1 MIKNFFKKI
10 LCFAVLI
17 SMLFS
22 SIGTVDTAYA
32 ADLSGITRS
41 EWVSKLVSTFN
52 MQVDDES
59 NMPDNYF
66 NDITSDMDCYK
77 DILLAVEFGVIDLE
91 AGQSFRPYDPATREF
106 AAQTLNYCLG
116 FKLDEGIAYTFNDSA
131 NVTYKDDAQV
141 ALNRGWFPL
150 NNGKFCPE
158 QTITESEMNTMLSD
172 AVSVISGDAVSG
184 TKNIFGVADGVIV
197 VPETATVSIDNNGI
211 LTIGNYEGTLQTGDI
226 FVVTLEGF
234 PVAFQ
239 AVDVQQSDA
248 GFIIETETNEDTDNA
263 ITSIQNEGTS
273 DFDLE
278 QFEVAEGATYRIVD
292 ESKGRSAG
300 YETLSIEP
308 YSIKYD
314 KKSKKL
320 TITESVKLNNVAAGT
335 LTVAMKN
342 IKIEQEI
349 REKIEEAD
357 LIIFSAGSLY
367 TSIVPHL
374 LAPEVRSAL
383 EETKAPL
390 LYISNLVTQPG
401 ETDIQTVSRHVEIL
415 NEYLGSRKIDLVV
428 ANNGTVD
435 ENVRERYLSAENKRI
450 VQVDHITLE
459 KMGVQIIEDDIF
471 CIEDEKIRHNALK
484 TAFLI
489 FSYLME
495 A

>member
-1 MIKNFFKKI
+1 MKKVVIFGGGTGLSCILSGLKLFPIDVTTVIAVSDNGSSTGKLKEELNIPAVGDVGKVLLSMANADEDFIDLLSYRFEKGSLNNHPVRNIVLAALIDLKGNLTEATKYMCKLLDIK
-10 LCFAVLI
+10 
-17 SMLFS
+17 
-22 SIGTVDTAYA
+22 GTVLPLT
-32 ADLSGITRS
+32 G
-41 EWVSKLVSTFN
+41 EK
-52 MQVDDES
+52 
-59 NMPDNYF
+59 
-66 NDITSDMDCYK
+66 
-77 DILLAVEFGVIDLE
+77 IDLVGE
-91 AGQSFRPYDPATREF
+91 STEREYF
-106 AAQTLNYCLG
+106 G
-116 FKLDEGIAYTFNDSA
+116 E
-131 NVTYKDDAQV
+131 
-141 ALNRGWFPL
+141 
-150 NNGKFCPE
+150 E
-158 QTITESEMNTMLSD
+158 
-172 AVSVISGDAVSG
+172 AVSRNIRNIS
-184 TKNIFGVADGVIV
+184 
-197 VPETATVSIDNNGI
+197 
-211 LTIGNYEGTLQTGDI
+211 
-226 FVVTLEGF
+226 
-234 PVAFQ
+234 
-239 AVDVQQSDA
+239 
-248 GFIIETETNEDTDNA
+248 
-263 ITSIQNEGTS
+263 
-273 DFDLE
+273 
-278 QFEVAEGATYRIVD
+278 R
-292 ESKGRSAG
+292 
-300 YETLSIEP
+300 LS
-308 YSIKYD
+308 YD
-314 KKSKKL
+314 HD
-320 TITESVKLNNVAAGT
+320 
-335 LTVAMKN
+335 

>member
-1 MIKNFFKKI
+1 MKKVVIFGGGTGLSCILSGLKLFPIDVTTVIAVSDNGSSTGKLKEELNIPAVGDVGKVLLSMANVDEDFIDLLSYRFEKGSLNNHPVRNIVLAALIDLKGNLTEATKYMCKLLDIK
-10 LCFAVLI
+10 
-17 SMLFS
+17 
-22 SIGTVDTAYA
+22 GTVLPLT
-32 ADLSGITRS
+32 G
-41 EWVSKLVSTFN
+41 EK
-52 MQVDDES
+52 
-59 NMPDNYF
+59 
-66 NDITSDMDCYK
+66 
-77 DILLAVEFGVIDLE
+77 IDLVGE
-91 AGQSFRPYDPATREF
+91 STEREYF
-106 AAQTLNYCLG
+106 G
-116 FKLDEGIAYTFNDSA
+116 E
-131 NVTYKDDAQV
+131 
-141 ALNRGWFPL
+141 
-150 NNGKFCPE
+150 E
-158 QTITESEMNTMLSD
+158 
-172 AVSVISGDAVSG
+172 AVSRNIRNISRLSYDH
-184 TKNIFGVADGVIV
+184 
-197 VPETATVSIDNNGI
+197 
-211 LTIGNYEGTLQTGDI
+211 DI
-226 FVVTLEGF
+226 KV
-234 PVAFQ
+234 
-239 AVDVQQSDA
+239 
-248 GFIIETETNEDTDNA
+248 
-263 ITSIQNEGTS
+263 
-273 DFDLE
+273 
-278 QFEVAEGATYRIVD
+278 
-292 ESKGRSAG
+292 
-300 YETLSIEP
+300 
-308 YSIKYD
+308 
-314 KKSKKL
+314 
-320 TITESVKLNNVAAGT
+320 
-335 LTVAMKN
+335 
-342 IKIEQEI
+342 EQEI

>member
-1 MIKNFFKKI
+1 M
-10 LCFAVLI
+10 
-17 SMLFS
+17 S
-22 SIGTVDTAYA
+22 
-32 ADLSGITRS
+32 
-41 EWVSKLVSTFN
+41 
-52 MQVDDES
+52 
-59 NMPDNYF
+59 
-66 NDITSDMDCYK
+66 
-77 DILLAVEFGVIDLE
+77 
-91 AGQSFRPYDPATREF
+91 YDH
-106 AAQTLNYCLG
+106 
-116 FKLDEGIAYTFNDSA
+116 D
-131 NVTYKDDAQV
+131 
-141 ALNRGWFPL
+141 
-150 NNGKFCPE
+150 
-158 QTITESEMNTMLSD
+158 
-172 AVSVISGDAVSG
+172 
-184 TKNIFGVADGVIV
+184 
-197 VPETATVSIDNNGI
+197 
-211 LTIGNYEGTLQTGDI
+211 
-226 FVVTLEGF
+226 
-234 PVAFQ
+234 
-239 AVDVQQSDA
+239 
-248 GFIIETETNEDTDNA
+248 
-263 ITSIQNEGTS
+263 
-273 DFDLE
+273 
-278 QFEVAEGATYRIVD
+278 
-292 ESKGRSAG
+292 
-300 YETLSIEP
+300 
-308 YSIKYD
+308 
-314 KKSKKL
+314 
-320 TITESVKLNNVAAGT
+320 
-335 LTVAMKN
+335 

-390 LYISNLVTQPG
+390 LYISNLVTQPS

>member
-1 MIKNFFKKI
+1 MKKVVIFGGGTGLSCILSGLKLFPIDVTTVIAVSDNGSSTGKLKEELNIPAVGDVGKVLLSMANVDEDFIDLLSYRFEKGSLNNHPVRNIVLAALIDLKGNLTEATKYMCKLLDIK
-10 LCFAVLI
+10 
-17 SMLFS
+17 
-22 SIGTVDTAYA
+22 GTVLPLT
-32 ADLSGITRS
+32 G
-41 EWVSKLVSTFN
+41 EK
-52 MQVDDES
+52 
-59 NMPDNYF
+59 
-66 NDITSDMDCYK
+66 
-77 DILLAVEFGVIDLE
+77 IDLVGESTEREYFGEE
-91 AGQSFRPYDPATREF
+91 ADSRNIRNISRLSYDH
-106 AAQTLNYCLG
+106 
-116 FKLDEGIAYTFNDSA
+116 D
-131 NVTYKDDAQV
+131 
-141 ALNRGWFPL
+141 
-150 NNGKFCPE
+150 
-158 QTITESEMNTMLSD
+158 
-172 AVSVISGDAVSG
+172 
-184 TKNIFGVADGVIV
+184 
-197 VPETATVSIDNNGI
+197 
-211 LTIGNYEGTLQTGDI
+211 
-226 FVVTLEGF
+226 
-234 PVAFQ
+234 
-239 AVDVQQSDA
+239 
-248 GFIIETETNEDTDNA
+248 
-263 ITSIQNEGTS
+263 
-273 DFDLE
+273 
-278 QFEVAEGATYRIVD
+278 
-292 ESKGRSAG
+292 
-300 YETLSIEP
+300 
-308 YSIKYD
+308 
-314 KKSKKL
+314 
-320 TITESVKLNNVAAGT
+320 
-335 LTVAMKN
+335 

>member
-1 MIKNFFKKI
+1 MKKVVIFGGGTGLSCILSGLKLFPIDVTTVIAVSDNGSSTGKLKEELNIPAVGDVGKVLLSMANVDEDFIDLLSYRFEKGSLNNHPVRNIVLAALIDLKGNLTEATKYMCKLLDIK
-10 LCFAVLI
+10 
-17 SMLFS
+17 
-22 SIGTVDTAYA
+22 GTVLPLT
-32 ADLSGITRS
+32 G
-41 EWVSKLVSTFN
+41 EK
-52 MQVDDES
+52 
-59 NMPDNYF
+59 
-66 NDITSDMDCYK
+66 
-77 DILLAVEFGVIDLE
+77 IDLVGE
-91 AGQSFRPYDPATREF
+91 STEREYF
-106 AAQTLNYCLG
+106 G
-116 FKLDEGIAYTFNDSA
+116 E
-131 NVTYKDDAQV
+131 
-141 ALNRGWFPL
+141 
-150 NNGKFCPE
+150 E
-158 QTITESEMNTMLSD
+158 
-172 AVSVISGDAVSG
+172 AVSRNIRNIS
-184 TKNIFGVADGVIV
+184 
-197 VPETATVSIDNNGI
+197 
-211 LTIGNYEGTLQTGDI
+211 
-226 FVVTLEGF
+226 
-234 PVAFQ
+234 
-239 AVDVQQSDA
+239 
-248 GFIIETETNEDTDNA
+248 
-263 ITSIQNEGTS
+263 
-273 DFDLE
+273 
-278 QFEVAEGATYRIVD
+278 R
-292 ESKGRSAG
+292 
-300 YETLSIEP
+300 LS
-308 YSIKYD
+308 YD
-314 KKSKKL
+314 HD
-320 TITESVKLNNVAAGT
+320 
-335 LTVAMKN
+335 

-459 KMGVQIIEDDIF
+459 KMGVQVIEDDIF

>member
-1 MIKNFFKKI
+1 MKRVVIFGGGTGLSCILSGLKLFPIDVTTVIAVSDNGSSTGKLKEELNIPAVGDVGKVLLSMANVDEDFIDLLSYRFEKGSLNNHPVRNIVLAALIDLKGNLTEATKYMCKLLDIK
-10 LCFAVLI
+10 
-17 SMLFS
+17 
-22 SIGTVDTAYA
+22 GTVLPLT
-32 ADLSGITRS
+32 G
-41 EWVSKLVSTFN
+41 EK
-52 MQVDDES
+52 
-59 NMPDNYF
+59 
-66 NDITSDMDCYK
+66 
-77 DILLAVEFGVIDLE
+77 IDLVGE
-91 AGQSFRPYDPATREF
+91 STEREYF
-106 AAQTLNYCLG
+106 G
-116 FKLDEGIAYTFNDSA
+116 E
-131 NVTYKDDAQV
+131 
-141 ALNRGWFPL
+141 
-150 NNGKFCPE
+150 E
-158 QTITESEMNTMLSD
+158 
-172 AVSVISGDAVSG
+172 AVSRNIRNIS
-184 TKNIFGVADGVIV
+184 
-197 VPETATVSIDNNGI
+197 
-211 LTIGNYEGTLQTGDI
+211 
-226 FVVTLEGF
+226 
-234 PVAFQ
+234 
-239 AVDVQQSDA
+239 
-248 GFIIETETNEDTDNA
+248 
-263 ITSIQNEGTS
+263 
-273 DFDLE
+273 
-278 QFEVAEGATYRIVD
+278 R
-292 ESKGRSAG
+292 
-300 YETLSIEP
+300 LS
-308 YSIKYD
+308 YD
-314 KKSKKL
+314 HD
-320 TITESVKLNNVAAGT
+320 
-335 LTVAMKN
+335 

>member
-1 MIKNFFKKI
+1 MKKVVIFGGGTGLSCILSGLKLFPIDVTTVIAVSDNGSSTGKLKEELNIPAVGDVGKVLLSMANVDEDFIDLLSYRFEKGSLNNHPVRNIVLAALIDLKGNLTEATKYMCKLLDIK
-10 LCFAVLI
+10 
-17 SMLFS
+17 
-22 SIGTVDTAYA
+22 GTVLPLT
-32 ADLSGITRS
+32 G
-41 EWVSKLVSTFN
+41 EK
-52 MQVDDES
+52 
-59 NMPDNYF
+59 
-66 NDITSDMDCYK
+66 
-77 DILLAVEFGVIDLE
+77 IDLVGE
-91 AGQSFRPYDPATREF
+91 STEREYF
-106 AAQTLNYCLG
+106 G
-116 FKLDEGIAYTFNDSA
+116 E
-131 NVTYKDDAQV
+131 
-141 ALNRGWFPL
+141 
-150 NNGKFCPE
+150 E
-158 QTITESEMNTMLSD
+158 
-172 AVSVISGDAVSG
+172 AVSRNIRNIS
-184 TKNIFGVADGVIV
+184 
-197 VPETATVSIDNNGI
+197 
-211 LTIGNYEGTLQTGDI
+211 
-226 FVVTLEGF
+226 
-234 PVAFQ
+234 
-239 AVDVQQSDA
+239 
-248 GFIIETETNEDTDNA
+248 
-263 ITSIQNEGTS
+263 
-273 DFDLE
+273 
-278 QFEVAEGATYRIVD
+278 R
-292 ESKGRSAG
+292 
-300 YETLSIEP
+300 LS
-308 YSIKYD
+308 YD
-314 KKSKKL
+314 HD
-320 TITESVKLNNVAAGT
+320 
-335 LTVAMKN
+335 

-349 REKIEEAD
+349 REKIEEAG

>member
-1 MIKNFFKKI
+1 MKKVVIFGGGTGLSCILSGLKLFPIDVTTVIAVSDNGSSTGKLKEELNIPAVGDVGKVLLSMANVDEDFIDLLSYRFEKGSLNNHPVRNIVLAALIDLKGNLTEATKYMCKLLDIK
-10 LCFAVLI
+10 
-17 SMLFS
+17 
-22 SIGTVDTAYA
+22 GTVLPLT
-32 ADLSGITRS
+32 G
-41 EWVSKLVSTFN
+41 EK
-52 MQVDDES
+52 
-59 NMPDNYF
+59 
-66 NDITSDMDCYK
+66 
-77 DILLAVEFGVIDLE
+77 IDLVGE
-91 AGQSFRPYDPATREF
+91 STEREYF
-106 AAQTLNYCLG
+106 G
-116 FKLDEGIAYTFNDSA
+116 E
-131 NVTYKDDAQV
+131 
-141 ALNRGWFPL
+141 
-150 NNGKFCPE
+150 E
-158 QTITESEMNTMLSD
+158 
-172 AVSVISGDAVSG
+172 AVSRNIRNISRLS
-184 TKNIFGVADGVIV
+184 
-197 VPETATVSIDNNGI
+197 
-211 LTIGNYEGTLQTGDI
+211 
-226 FVVTLEGF
+226 
-234 PVAFQ
+234 
-239 AVDVQQSDA
+239 SDH
-248 GFIIETETNEDTDNA
+248 D
-263 ITSIQNEGTS
+263 
-273 DFDLE
+273 
-278 QFEVAEGATYRIVD
+278 
-292 ESKGRSAG
+292 
-300 YETLSIEP
+300 
-308 YSIKYD
+308 
-314 KKSKKL
+314 
-320 TITESVKLNNVAAGT
+320 
-335 LTVAMKN
+335 

>member
-1 MIKNFFKKI
+1 MKKVVIFGGGTGLSCILSGLKLFPIDVTTVIAVSDNGSSTGKLKEELNIPAVGDVGKVLLSMANVDEDFIDLLSYRFEKGSLNNHPVRNIVLAALIDLKGNLTEATKYMCKLLDIK
-10 LCFAVLI
+10 
-17 SMLFS
+17 
-22 SIGTVDTAYA
+22 GTVLPLT
-32 ADLSGITRS
+32 G
-41 EWVSKLVSTFN
+41 EK
-52 MQVDDES
+52 
-59 NMPDNYF
+59 
-66 NDITSDMDCYK
+66 
-77 DILLAVEFGVIDLE
+77 IDLVGE
-91 AGQSFRPYDPATREF
+91 STEREYF
-106 AAQTLNYCLG
+106 G
-116 FKLDEGIAYTFNDSA
+116 E
-131 NVTYKDDAQV
+131 
-141 ALNRGWFPL
+141 
-150 NNGKFCPE
+150 E
-158 QTITESEMNTMLSD
+158 
-172 AVSVISGDAVSG
+172 AVSRNIRNIS
-184 TKNIFGVADGVIV
+184 
-197 VPETATVSIDNNGI
+197 
-211 LTIGNYEGTLQTGDI
+211 
-226 FVVTLEGF
+226 
-234 PVAFQ
+234 
-239 AVDVQQSDA
+239 
-248 GFIIETETNEDTDNA
+248 
-263 ITSIQNEGTS
+263 
-273 DFDLE
+273 
-278 QFEVAEGATYRIVD
+278 R
-292 ESKGRSAG
+292 
-300 YETLSIEP
+300 LS
-308 YSIKYD
+308 YD
-314 KKSKKL
+314 HD
-320 TITESVKLNNVAAGT
+320 
-335 LTVAMKN
+335 

-374 LAPEVRSAL
+374 LAPEVRIAL

>member
-1 MIKNFFKKI
+1 MKKVVIFGGGTGLSCILSGLKLFPIDVTTVIAVSDNGSSTGKLKEDLNIPAVGDVGKVLLSMANVDEDFIDLLSYRFEKGSLNNHPVRNIVLAALIDLKGNLTEATKYMCKLLDIK
-10 LCFAVLI
+10 
-17 SMLFS
+17 
-22 SIGTVDTAYA
+22 GTVLPLT
-32 ADLSGITRS
+32 G
-41 EWVSKLVSTFN
+41 EK
-52 MQVDDES
+52 
-59 NMPDNYF
+59 
-66 NDITSDMDCYK
+66 
-77 DILLAVEFGVIDLE
+77 IDLVGE
-91 AGQSFRPYDPATREF
+91 STEREYF
-106 AAQTLNYCLG
+106 G
-116 FKLDEGIAYTFNDSA
+116 E
-131 NVTYKDDAQV
+131 
-141 ALNRGWFPL
+141 
-150 NNGKFCPE
+150 E
-158 QTITESEMNTMLSD
+158 
-172 AVSVISGDAVSG
+172 AVSRNIRNIS
-184 TKNIFGVADGVIV
+184 
-197 VPETATVSIDNNGI
+197 
-211 LTIGNYEGTLQTGDI
+211 
-226 FVVTLEGF
+226 
-234 PVAFQ
+234 
-239 AVDVQQSDA
+239 
-248 GFIIETETNEDTDNA
+248 
-263 ITSIQNEGTS
+263 
-273 DFDLE
+273 
-278 QFEVAEGATYRIVD
+278 R
-292 ESKGRSAG
+292 
-300 YETLSIEP
+300 LS
-308 YSIKYD
+308 YD
-314 KKSKKL
+314 HD
-320 TITESVKLNNVAAGT
+320 
-335 LTVAMKN
+335 

>member
-1 MIKNFFKKI
+1 MKMVVIFGGGTGLSCILSGLKLFPIDVTTVIAVSDNGSSTGKLKEELNIPAVGDVGKVLLSMANVDEDFIDLLSYRFEKGSLNNHPVRNIVLAALIDLKGNLTEATKYMCKLLDIK
-10 LCFAVLI
+10 
-17 SMLFS
+17 
-22 SIGTVDTAYA
+22 GTVLPLT
-32 ADLSGITRS
+32 G
-41 EWVSKLVSTFN
+41 EK
-52 MQVDDES
+52 
-59 NMPDNYF
+59 
-66 NDITSDMDCYK
+66 
-77 DILLAVEFGVIDLE
+77 IDLVGE
-91 AGQSFRPYDPATREF
+91 STEREYF
-106 AAQTLNYCLG
+106 G
-116 FKLDEGIAYTFNDSA
+116 E
-131 NVTYKDDAQV
+131 
-141 ALNRGWFPL
+141 
-150 NNGKFCPE
+150 E
-158 QTITESEMNTMLSD
+158 
-172 AVSVISGDAVSG
+172 AVSRNIRNIS
-184 TKNIFGVADGVIV
+184 
-197 VPETATVSIDNNGI
+197 
-211 LTIGNYEGTLQTGDI
+211 
-226 FVVTLEGF
+226 
-234 PVAFQ
+234 
-239 AVDVQQSDA
+239 
-248 GFIIETETNEDTDNA
+248 
-263 ITSIQNEGTS
+263 
-273 DFDLE
+273 
-278 QFEVAEGATYRIVD
+278 R
-292 ESKGRSAG
+292 
-300 YETLSIEP
+300 LS
-308 YSIKYD
+308 YD
-314 KKSKKL
+314 HD
-320 TITESVKLNNVAAGT
+320 
-335 LTVAMKN
+335 

>member
-1 MIKNFFKKI
+1 MKKVVIFGGGTGLSCILSGLKLFPIDVTTVIAVSDNGSSTGKLKEELNIPAVGDVGKVLLSMANVDEDFIDLLSYRFEKGSLNNHPVRNIVLAALIDLKGNLTEATKYMCKLLDIK
-10 LCFAVLI
+10 
-17 SMLFS
+17 
-22 SIGTVDTAYA
+22 GTVLPLT
-32 ADLSGITRS
+32 G
-41 EWVSKLVSTFN
+41 EK
-52 MQVDDES
+52 
-59 NMPDNYF
+59 
-66 NDITSDMDCYK
+66 
-77 DILLAVEFGVIDLE
+77 IDLVGE
-91 AGQSFRPYDPATREF
+91 STEREYF
-106 AAQTLNYCLG
+106 G
-116 FKLDEGIAYTFNDSA
+116 E
-131 NVTYKDDAQV
+131 
-141 ALNRGWFPL
+141 
-150 NNGKFCPE
+150 E
-158 QTITESEMNTMLSD
+158 
-172 AVSVISGDAVSG
+172 AVSRNIRNIS
-184 TKNIFGVADGVIV
+184 
-197 VPETATVSIDNNGI
+197 
-211 LTIGNYEGTLQTGDI
+211 
-226 FVVTLEGF
+226 
-234 PVAFQ
+234 
-239 AVDVQQSDA
+239 
-248 GFIIETETNEDTDNA
+248 
-263 ITSIQNEGTS
+263 
-273 DFDLE
+273 
-278 QFEVAEGATYRIVD
+278 R
-292 ESKGRSAG
+292 
-300 YETLSIEP
+300 LS
-308 YSIKYD
+308 YD
-314 KKSKKL
+314 HD
-320 TITESVKLNNVAAGT
+320 
-335 LTVAMKN
+335 

-390 LYISNLVTQPG
+390 LYISNLVTQPS

>member
-1 MIKNFFKKI
+1 MKKVVIFGGGTGLSCILSGLKLFPIDVTTVIAVSDNGSSTGKLKEDIPAVGDVGKVLLSMANVDEDFIDLLSYRFEKGSLNNHPVRNIVLAALIDLKGNLTEATKYMCKLLDIK
-10 LCFAVLI
+10 
-17 SMLFS
+17 
-22 SIGTVDTAYA
+22 GTVLPLT
-32 ADLSGITRS
+32 G
-41 EWVSKLVSTFN
+41 EK
-52 MQVDDES
+52 
-59 NMPDNYF
+59 
-66 NDITSDMDCYK
+66 
-77 DILLAVEFGVIDLE
+77 IDLVGE
-91 AGQSFRPYDPATREF
+91 STEREYF
-106 AAQTLNYCLG
+106 G
-116 FKLDEGIAYTFNDSA
+116 E
-131 NVTYKDDAQV
+131 
-141 ALNRGWFPL
+141 
-150 NNGKFCPE
+150 E
-158 QTITESEMNTMLSD
+158 
-172 AVSVISGDAVSG
+172 AVSRNIRNIS
-184 TKNIFGVADGVIV
+184 
-197 VPETATVSIDNNGI
+197 
-211 LTIGNYEGTLQTGDI
+211 
-226 FVVTLEGF
+226 
-234 PVAFQ
+234 
-239 AVDVQQSDA
+239 
-248 GFIIETETNEDTDNA
+248 
-263 ITSIQNEGTS
+263 
-273 DFDLE
+273 
-278 QFEVAEGATYRIVD
+278 R
-292 ESKGRSAG
+292 
-300 YETLSIEP
+300 LS
-308 YSIKYD
+308 YD
-314 KKSKKL
+314 HD
-320 TITESVKLNNVAAGT
+320 
-335 LTVAMKN
+335 

>member
-1 MIKNFFKKI
+1 MKKVVIFGGGTGLSCILSGLKLFPIDVTTVIAVSDNGSSTGKLKEELNIPAVGDVGKVLLSMANVDEDFIDLLSYRFEKGSLNNHPVRNIVLAALIDLKGNLTEATKYMCKLLDIK
-10 LCFAVLI
+10 
-17 SMLFS
+17 
-22 SIGTVDTAYA
+22 GTVLPLT
-32 ADLSGITRS
+32 G
-41 EWVSKLVSTFN
+41 EK
-52 MQVDDES
+52 
-59 NMPDNYF
+59 
-66 NDITSDMDCYK
+66 
-77 DILLAVEFGVIDLE
+77 IDLVGE
-91 AGQSFRPYDPATREF
+91 STEREYF
-106 AAQTLNYCLG
+106 G
-116 FKLDEGIAYTFNDSA
+116 E
-131 NVTYKDDAQV
+131 
-141 ALNRGWFPL
+141 
-150 NNGKFCPE
+150 E
-158 QTITESEMNTMLSD
+158 
-172 AVSVISGDAVSG
+172 AVSRNIRNIS
-184 TKNIFGVADGVIV
+184 
-197 VPETATVSIDNNGI
+197 
-211 LTIGNYEGTLQTGDI
+211 
-226 FVVTLEGF
+226 
-234 PVAFQ
+234 
-239 AVDVQQSDA
+239 
-248 GFIIETETNEDTDNA
+248 
-263 ITSIQNEGTS
+263 
-273 DFDLE
+273 
-278 QFEVAEGATYRIVD
+278 R
-292 ESKGRSAG
+292 
-300 YETLSIEP
+300 LS
-308 YSIKYD
+308 YD
-314 KKSKKL
+314 HD
-320 TITESVKLNNVAAGT
+320 
-335 LTVAMKN
+335 

-401 ETDIQTVSRHVEIL
+401 ETDIQTISRHVEIL